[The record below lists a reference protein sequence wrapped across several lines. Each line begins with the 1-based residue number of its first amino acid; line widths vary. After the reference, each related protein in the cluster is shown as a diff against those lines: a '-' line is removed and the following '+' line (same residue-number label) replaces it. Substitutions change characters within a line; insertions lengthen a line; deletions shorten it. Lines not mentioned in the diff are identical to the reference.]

1 MEMSNYRKRKKRQK
15 KQQVRL
21 IKNIS
26 IAVALTFGLLIF
38 TGASVIG
45 KTAADLIKK
54 PIGKLPPKAERTILF
69 DAKGRPFASL
79 FAENREAIP
88 LKKIPR
94 HVREAVIAIEDE
106 RFYKHHGVDFKGIAR
121 AILVNLRYGKVVEGG
136 STITQ
141 QYIKNTFVG
150 KEKTLERKIREVVLA
165 YKLERQYPKNKILES
180 YLNTVYFGHGAY
192 GIEAAAEK
200 FFGKKAQELSLAEGA
215 MLAGLP
221 KSPLRFS
228 PYYYPKTAKK
238 RQERVLR
245 KMVELGYISASE
257 AKVAAAQPLNLQPLK
272 SEEQMIAPYF
282 VEYVKQELINKYGVN
297 KVFKGGLKV
306 YTTLDLKMQK
316 AAERAIKTTLNR
328 SRDPSTAIVA
338 LDPKTGFI
346 KALVGGRDFQK
357 QKYNLAVQGRRQP
370 GSAFKTFV
378 LVAALSKGISPTR
391 TYNGGSPRIIP
402 IVGKDERGN
411 WWRGEDWVVRNYGGQ
426 SYGSLTV
433 REATIKSVNAV
444 YAQLIM
450 DVGPKNVVKIAK
462 KMGIASPIEPHPAI
476 AIGGLTVGVSP
487 LDMAT
492 AYATLASGGIRH
504 KPIAILQ
511 VKDKEGNILETN
523 KPKGKRAIPS
533 WVAGETTKIL
543 QDVIRRGTG
552 RRANIGRPA
561 AGKTGTTQNYQDAWF
576 IGYTPDLVA
585 AVWVGYPKAQIPMR
599 AVHGRRVS
607 GGTFP
612 ALIWHKFMKEALK
625 NIPKHNFNFKYGKI
639 RVVEI
644 CQETKLLA
652 TPGCPETKI
661 LIVEKGEVPKRYC
674 YKHRWLYERRR
685 RMKRRKQLTQETKR
699 LREELQTEDY
709 HRTEETKGKTTTS
722 ATQPRNKPPD
732 QTVPKPNPPSTTDST
747 RTP

>member
-1 MEMSNYRKRKKRQK
+1 MSSYRKRKRRQK
-15 KQQVRL
+15 KQRIQL
-21 IKNIS
+21 IKHLF
-26 IAVALTFGLLIF
+26 IAAIFTLGLLILA
-38 TGASVIG
+38 GAGIIS

-54 PIGKLPPKAERTILF
+54 PIGNLPLKAERTILF
-69 DAKGRPFASL
+69 DTKGRPFATL

-141 QYIKNTFVG
+141 QYIKNTFGG
-150 KEKTLERKIREVVLA
+150 KEKTLERKIREAVLA

-200 FFGKKAQELSLAEGA
+200 FFGKKAQDLSLAEGA

-272 SEEQMIAPYF
+272 SEEQLTAPYF
-282 VEYVKQELINKYGVN
+282 VEYVKQQLIREYGVN

-306 YTTLDLKMQK
+306 YTTLDLEVQR

-328 SRDPSTAIVA
+328 RRDPSAAIVA

-378 LVAALSKGISPTR
+378 LVAALSKGIPPTR
-391 TYNGGSPRIIP
+391 TYNGSSPRIIP
-402 IVGKDERGN
+402 IVGQDEQGKP
-411 WWRGEDWVVRNYGGQ
+411 WRGEDWVVRNYGGQ
-426 SYGSLTV
+426 SYGSLTI

-462 KMGIASPIEPHPAI
+462 KMGIASTIEPHPAI
-476 AIGGLTVGVSP
+476 AIGGLTIGVSP
-487 LDMAT
+487 LDMAV

-504 KPIAILQ
+504 RPIAILK
-511 VKDKEGNILETN
+511 VKDKEGNVLKTN
-523 KPKGKRAIPS
+523 EPKGSRVIPT

-552 RRANIGRPA
+552 RRADIRRPA

-599 AVHGRRVS
+599 AVHGRRVA

-612 ALIWHKFMKEALK
+612 ALIWRKFMKDALK
-625 NIPKHNFNFKYGKI
+625 EVPKHNFDFKYGKVK
-639 RVVEI
+639 VVEI
-644 CQETKLLA
+644 CKETKLLA
-652 TPGCPETKI
+652 TPGCPETEI
-661 LIVEKGEVPKRYC
+661 LIVEKGSHLKRYC
-674 YKHRWLYERRR
+674 RKHRWFYKERKIRYR
-685 RMKRRKQLTQETKR
+685 KRVIQKRRYIEQKSEPEEYRGTTK
-699 LREELQTEDY
+699 TE
-709 HRTEETKGKTTTS
+709 GKTTTPTHS
-722 ATQPRNKPPD
+722 RNKPPD
-732 QTVPKPNPPSTTDST
+732 QTESKPNPPSTGDST

>member
-1 MEMSNYRKRKKRQK
+1 MSSYRKRKRRQK
-15 KQQVRL
+15 KQRVQL
-21 IKNIS
+21 IKHLF
-26 IAVALTFGLLIF
+26 IAVILTLGLLILV
-38 TGASVIG
+38 GAGIIS

-54 PIGKLPPKAERTILF
+54 PIGNLPLKAERTILF
-69 DAKGRPFASL
+69 DAKGKPFATL

-150 KEKTLERKIREVVLA
+150 KEKTLERKIREAVLA

-200 FFGKKAQELSLAEGA
+200 FFGKKAQDLSLAEGA

-257 AKVAAAQPLNLQPLK
+257 ARVAAAQPLNLQPLK
-272 SEEQMIAPYF
+272 SEEQLTAPYF
-282 VEYVKQELINKYGVN
+282 VEYVKQQLIREYGVN

-316 AAERAIKTTLNR
+316 AAEKAIKTTFNQ

-346 KALVGGRDFQK
+346 KALVGGRDFRK

-378 LVAALSKGISPTR
+378 LVAALSKGISPNR
-391 TYNGGSPRIIP
+391 TYSGSSPRIIP
-402 IVGKDERGN
+402 IVGKDEQGN
-411 WWRGEDWVVRNYGGQ
+411 PWRGEDWVVRNYGGQ
-426 SYGSLTV
+426 SYGSLTI

-450 DVGPKNVVKIAK
+450 DIGPKNVVKIAK

-476 AIGGLTVGVSP
+476 AIGGLTIGVSP
-487 LDMAT
+487 LDMAV

-504 KPIAILQ
+504 RPIAILK
-511 VKDKEGNILETN
+511 VKDKEGNVLETN
-523 KPKGKRAIPS
+523 KPKGNRAIPA

-552 RRANIGRPA
+552 RRANLGRPA

-599 AVHGRRVS
+599 AVHGRRVA

-612 ALIWHKFMKEALK
+612 ALIWHKFMKDALK
-625 NIPKHNFNFKYGKI
+625 GVPKHNFNFKYGKVK
-639 RVVEI
+639 VVEI
-644 CQETKLLA
+644 CKETKLLA
-652 TPGCPETKI
+652 TSSCPETEI
-661 LIVEKGEVPKRYC
+661 LIVEKSRYLKRYC
-674 YKHRWLYERRR
+674 RKHRWFYKERKIRHR
-685 RMKRRKQLTQETKR
+685 KRVIQKRKYVEQEPV
-699 LREELQTEDY
+699 REGYSGTTEA
-709 HRTEETKGKTTTS
+709 EGKTTAPTHS
-722 ATQPRNKPPD
+722 RNKPSD
-732 QTVPKPNPPSTTDST
+732 QTESKPNLPSTGDST